1 LEHGPDLRLE
11 RLELARELRDFERGA
26 MLTNHGG
33 NRGALFGRNGTTR
46 HGLGDGLKGRMHI
59 GSTLDACAQTVNQ
72 MAVRSFRNR
81 LRKLQDN
88 IATYGIVQEPR
99 PITADMTVAE
109 AELQY
114 RLTLERGPT
123 PRSKAD
129 LEQAISEAEQ
139 KRLADLYAATLKLG

>member
-1 LEHGPDLRLE
+1 
-11 RLELARELRDFERGA
+11 
-26 MLTNHGG
+26 
-33 NRGALFGRNGTTR
+33 
-46 HGLGDGLKGRMHI
+46 
-59 GSTLDACAQTVNQ
+59 

-139 KRLADLYAATLKLG
+139 KRLADLYAATLKVG